1 MLLVDQ
7 GTPNPPLHRANG
19 CEQCGHSGYLGRLAV
34 HEVMVMNDELRMLV
48 LQRAPAE
55 AIAQAAV
62 VGGMQTL
69 RQDAFVKVQEGE
81 TSFDELKRVLV

>member
-1 MLLVDQ
+1 
-7 GTPNPPLHRANG
+7 
-19 CEQCGHSGYLGRLAV
+19 
-34 HEVMVMNDELRMLV
+34 MVMNDELRMLV